1 MGETAARRIGRGPVR
16 TPPLEPGV
24 SPRIQARMGIDKD
37 DPTPPVDVK
46 KRTTKVNI
54 SMVIAILL
62 FFVVAAAVVLFTRK
76 HPPEPS
82 ATKGPTEAV
91 APGGK

>member
-1 MGETAARRIGRGPVR
+1 MGETEAFSIGPPPVWPHR
-16 TPPLEPGV
+16 LEPGILI
-24 SPRIQARMGIDKD
+24 PIQATMGLDKD

-62 FFVVAAAVVLFTRK
+62 FFVVAAAVLLFTRSN
-76 HPPEPS
+76 PPTPS
-82 ATKGPTEAV
+82 ATKDAPEATQ
-91 APGGK
+91 PGGK